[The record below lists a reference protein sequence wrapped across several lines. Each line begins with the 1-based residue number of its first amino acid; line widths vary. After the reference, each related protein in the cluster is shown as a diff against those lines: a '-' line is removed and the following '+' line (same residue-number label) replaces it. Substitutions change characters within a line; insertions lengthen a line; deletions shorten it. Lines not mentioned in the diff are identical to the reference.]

1 MRSGL
6 LRSTLTLL
14 AGGVLAQALPL
25 LLGPWLT
32 RIYSPEEF
40 GQFASLW
47 ALAANLAVVACARYE
62 FALPLE
68 TEEADAAVLMAL
80 CARLLLAMTGVAALV
95 GLILAWLAE
104 AGQGPALLLPLAV
117 LAGGLSQWLTLW
129 ASRVGRFSATALA
142 RVLQYGGAALLQLG
156 LGLLA
161 FGVWGLLLGPIVA
174 GLAAALVLAR
184 PAPAGGWQMLWRQPW
199 VELRAMARRHRE
211 FPLLNTPHAFAG
223 ALQDSLALFLLVW
236 WLGDASAGFWAL
248 ALRYLKAPAGL
259 VGSALSQPLYT
270 RLVALQTVEQ
280 ARQLVQR
287 LLLLLL
293 ALGLSL
299 AVLLMVWGPDLFV
312 WLFGERWREA
322 GQLARALAPYIALH
336 FVASPLSVATLA
348 WGQQAWALR
357 LALWGQLA
365 FALGLGLGLFWGGL
379 IGAAWGVSA
388 MMSAYFMYFFLALPA
403 RAAVVPARASLS

>member
-32 RIYSPEEF
+32 RIYSPSEF
-40 GQFASLW
+40 GQFATLW
-47 ALAANLAVVACARYE
+47 ALAANLAVVGCARYE

-68 TEEADAAVLMAL
+68 TQDGPAAVLMAL
-80 CARLLLAMTGVAALV
+80 CARLLLVMTVLAAVIGAVMAYAQGLSVA
-95 GLILAWLAE
+95 W
-104 AGQGPALLLPLAV
+104 LLPLAV
-117 LAGGLSQWLTLW
+117 LASALTQWLTLW
-129 ASRVGRFSATALA
+129 ASRAGRFNALA
-142 RVLQYGGAALLQLG
+142 VSRVLQYGGAAVLQLG
-156 LGLLA
+156 MGLLTL
-161 FGVWGLLLGPIVA
+161 GVWGLLLGPVLA
-174 GLAAALVLAR
+174 GLAAAALLAK
-184 PAPAGGWQMLWRQPW
+184 PAPLGGWAALWLQPW
-199 VELRAMARRHRE
+199 AALKAMAQRHRE

-223 ALQDSLALFLLVW
+223 ALQDSVALVLLAWV
-236 WLGDASAGFWAL
+236 LGDASAGFWAL
-248 ALRYLKAPAGL
+248 ALRYLKAPASL

-270 RLVALQTVEQ
+270 RLVALQSAEQ

-287 LLLLLL
+287 LLALLLGL
-293 ALGLSL
+293 ALGLAL
-299 AVLLMVWGPDLFV
+299 VLLIWGPALFV
-312 WLFGERWREA
+312 FLFGERWLEA

-357 LALWGQLA
+357 LALWGQVA

-388 MMSAYFMYFFLALPA
+388 MMSAYFAYFFLALPA
-403 RAAVVPARASLS
+403 RAAVAVPAPVVQA